1 MMVND
6 KKEKIYIIENDANVL
21 YGLQAKLSMEG
32 FAVEINDGT
41 DEIEHVLNLIRISK
55 PDYIVLNLILPNIDG
70 AAFLKALK
78 SGDGIKQS
86 CIFAFTNLNEK
97 DDRKWISILGAD
109 SYFIKNEFA
118 VDSFV
123 EKLKKII
130 ENRKKIGKN

>member
-1 MMVND
+1 MMTDD

-32 FAVEINDGT
+32 FVVEISDGA
-41 DEIEHVLNLIRISK
+41 DEMEHVLNLIRISK
-55 PDYIVLNLILPNIDG
+55 PDYIVLNLILPKIDG
-70 AAFLKALK
+70 VAFLKALK
-78 SGDGIKQS
+78 SEDGIKLP
-86 CIFAFTNLNEK
+86 CIFAFTNLSEK
-97 DDRKWISILGAD
+97 DDQKWIGILGAD

-118 VDSFV
+118 IDSFA